1 MLVST
6 PAPTTS
12 SPTSAAPDP
21 AGEVARLRRVLEGAL
36 AVPFTDGNHVE
47 RLRNGDE
54 IFPAMLDA
62 IGRARRSVDL
72 ETFVYWSGDVARRFA
87 EALVAAADRGV
98 RVRLLLDAVGAFPM
112 PAEVRALLDA
122 SPVEVVDFRPPVRWK
137 FWELHNRTHR
147 KILVCDDVAFTGGV
161 GIAEEW
167 TGDARSPDEWRESH
181 FRIRGPAVEMLRAAF
196 VEHWLEGVNT
206 ADSRRVAATICDDAE
221 TADPRPGASTSGGAA
236 VQVLRSGA
244 GAGWTDVQILLR
256 ALIAAARR
264 RLRITTAYFVPEPGM
279 VSLLCDAAR
288 RGVDV
293 ELLNPGPHTD
303 HRICQ
308 LAGEDVYAALLE
320 CGVTIRRYLPTMLH
334 AKVVTVD
341 GVLSTIGSANF
352 NHRSLARDDEICL
365 NVLDPGLTGVLDL
378 DFDADAERAE
388 ILQDPDAWERR
399 SLLQRAGEWVARR
412 VRHEL

>member
-1 MLVST
+1 MLAT
-6 PAPTTS
+6 DPPPIPQRDAS
-12 SPTSAAPDP
+12 SHRR
-21 AGEVARLRRVLEGAL
+21 RLRRALEGAL
-36 AVPFTDGNHVE
+36 AVPFTDGNAVE

-62 IGRARRSVDL
+62 IGRARRTVDL
-72 ETFVYWSGDVARRFA
+72 ETFVYWSGDIAERFA
-87 EALVAAADRGV
+87 DALAEAANRGV
-98 RVRLLLDAVGAFPM
+98 RVRVLLDAVGAIPM
-112 PAEVRALLDA
+112 PSEVRARLES
-122 SPVEVVDFRPPVRWK
+122 SPVELADFRPPVRWK
-137 FWELHNRTHR
+137 IWEIDNRTHR
-147 KILVCDDVAFTGGV
+147 KILVCDDEAFTGGV

-181 FRIRGPAVEMLRAAF
+181 FRIRGPSVEMLRSAF
-196 VEHWLEGVNT
+196 LEHWLEAIDG
-206 ADSRRVAATICDDAE
+206 ADSQRIARALCDEHCDDP
-221 TADPRPGASTSGGAA
+221 DPDLPEERDPGSAA

-244 GAGWTDVQILLR
+244 GVGWTDVQILLR
-256 ALIAAARR
+256 TLIAAARS
-264 RLRITTAYFVPEPGM
+264 RLRITTAYFAPEPG
-279 VSLLCDAAR
+279 VVQLLCDAAD
-288 RGVDV
+288 RGVEV

-303 HRICQ
+303 HRISQ

-320 CGVTIRRYLPTMLH
+320 CGITIRRYMPTMLH

-365 NVLDPGLTGVLDL
+365 NVLDPALTALLDG
-378 DFDADAERAE
+378 DFDHDAERSE
-388 ILQDPDAWERR
+388 IIGGPDAWERR